1 MQSVERAVF
10 VLGALGDAGP
20 EGLTLS
26 ELSRALGASKSSAFG
41 ILQTLL
47 GYGFVADSGAGMSRR
62 YRLGLALARLGDLVV
77 SQIALRDVA
86 LPVLRDLTAATGL
99 TSRVAVLEAPY
110 AVVIGRVDAGSDA
123 VRFATNLFKRE
134 LMHCSAVGKAMLAAI
149 PEPEA
154 RGYLEQ
160 AGMPQKTR
168 HTVTHIEQLMSDLAE
183 ARPKGYFLDDEEDA
197 EGVCCIGSPI
207 VVDGGVCAGAISVTG
222 LKVDVPGWR
231 LHQIGEGVRD
241 HAAQVSRVLESR
253 RCRRE
258 AGARRG
264 GARPP
269 DARCSAIRS
278 SPARG
283 RSSSARPSAACVA
296 PTSSC
301 STDSSIRPSSATRSR
316 SVTSGRVSS
325 RPSATGV
332 PGIAPG
338 DRVVAECI
346 IPCGMCGPCRAGAT
360 NVCTTYA
367 ELGFTHE
374 GGASDEVVVPARAR
388 ARPRARGPAARR
400 RARRADLRR
409 HARAREG
416 HARAG

>member
-1 MQSVERAVF
+1 MTTPDDRYRVQSVERAVF

-86 LPVLRDLTAATGL
+86 LPVLRDLTAVTGL

-134 LMHCSAVGKAMLAAI
+134 LMHCSAVGKAMLATI

-168 HTVTHIEQLMSDLAE
+168 HTVTDIERLMSDLAE

-207 VVDGGVCAGAISVTG
+207 VVDGDVCAGAISVTG
-222 LKVDVPGWR
+222 LKVDVPAWR
-231 LHQIGEGVRD
+231 LHQIGESVRD
-241 HAAQVSRVLESR
+241 HAAQISHVLEL
-253 RCRRE
+253 
-258 AGARRG
+258 
-264 GARPP
+264 
-269 DARCSAIRS
+269 
-278 SPARG
+278 
-283 RSSSARPSAACVA
+283 
-296 PTSSC
+296 
-301 STDSSIRPSSATRSR
+301 
-316 SVTSGRVSS
+316 
-325 RPSATGV
+325 
-332 PGIAPG
+332 
-338 DRVVAECI
+338 
-346 IPCGMCGPCRAGAT
+346 RA
-360 NVCTTYA
+360 
-367 ELGFTHE
+367 
-374 GGASDEVVVPARAR
+374 VPA
-388 ARPRARGPAARR
+388 
-400 RARRADLRR
+400 
-409 HARAREG
+409 
-416 HARAG
+416 

>member
-1 MQSVERAVF
+1 MTTPDDRYRVQSVERAVF

-86 LPVLRDLTAATGL
+86 LPVLRDLTAVTGL

-134 LMHCSAVGKAMLAAI
+134 LMHCSAVGKAMLATI

-168 HTVTHIEQLMSDLAE
+168 HTVTDIERLMSDLAE

-207 VVDGGVCAGAISVTG
+207 GVDGGVCAGAISVTG

-241 HAAQVSRVLESR
+241 HAAQVSHVLESR
-253 RCRRE
+253 
-258 AGARRG
+258 A
-264 GARPP
+264 
-269 DARCSAIRS
+269 
-278 SPARG
+278 
-283 RSSSARPSAACVA
+283 
-296 PTSSC
+296 
-301 STDSSIRPSSATRSR
+301 
-316 SVTSGRVSS
+316 
-325 RPSATGV
+325 
-332 PGIAPG
+332 
-338 DRVVAECI
+338 
-346 IPCGMCGPCRAGAT
+346 
-360 NVCTTYA
+360 
-367 ELGFTHE
+367 
-374 GGASDEVVVPARAR
+374 VPA
-388 ARPRARGPAARR
+388 
-400 RARRADLRR
+400 
-409 HARAREG
+409 
-416 HARAG
+416 